1 MVQNISTPIITARLE
16 TSDDPEFA
24 RVVKGRIEKTILGEV
39 GPSGPEHQYSNYH
52 CLLETSDYPEFA
64 RVVKGKIEK
73 TILGEVGP
81 SGPEHQYS
89 NYHCS
94 VRDQ

>member
-1 MVQNISTPIITARLE
+1 MKGRIEKTILGEVCPSGPEHQYLIITAPLE
-16 TSDDPEFA
+16 ISDYPEFA

-52 CLLETSDYPEFA
+52 C
-64 RVVKGKIEK
+64 
-73 TILGEVGP
+73 
-81 SGPEHQYS
+81 
-89 NYHCS
+89 S